1 MNKWHRII
9 TICGAVSMVVFLTC
23 LASTTALLTDRDI
36 VEGLFNVKASNVEI
50 KLYVDELEDST
61 DVDSGEDFDI
71 QPWINNVRSG
81 YVYVFMEVDVPK
93 VTIGNENIV
102 LFTFDTSEYWY
113 LMKSQDG
120 DDYLK
125 LYYAYGTIGS
135 DNNVDTATLTELGG
149 LDSTE
154 PLMTK
159 ATFSPI
165 NPESDQE
172 LTLIIKAYAVTS
184 EAYEES
190 GIDSPEDVWDA
201 TVKVTGE

>member
-9 TICGAVSMVVFLTC
+9 TICGAVSMVVFVTC
-23 LASTTALLTDRDI
+23 LASTSALLTDRA
-36 VEGLFNVKASNVEI
+36 EEERLFNVKESNVEI
-50 KLYVDELEDST
+50 KLYVDELENVT
-61 DVDSGEDFDI
+61 DVDPGEDFDI

-81 YVYVFMEVDVPK
+81 DVYVFMEVDVPK
-93 VTIGNENIV
+93 VTIGNEHIV

-113 LMKSQDG
+113 LMKSEDG
-120 DDYLK
+120 NDYLK

-149 LDSTE
+149 HDSTE

-172 LTLIIKAYAVTS
+172 LTLIIKAYAVTN
-184 EAYEES
+184 EVYEIDD
-190 GIDSPEDVWDA
+190 IDSPEDVWDA
-201 TVKVTGE
+201 TVKVAGE